1 MNGLQ
6 VFKNDLFGEVRTVMK
21 GGEPWFVAADLC
33 RAMDLDDTNKAM
45 SRLDDDEKGTNLI
58 PTPGGQQKVTIVNE
72 AGMYTLILGSRKPE
86 ARAFKR
92 WVTHDVL
99 PSIRKYGVYAAGNAP
114 PTAEAV
120 AALLKALHQEQ
131 ARSEKLEQRL
141 AWATSP
147 RAKQMREHAREQRA
161 LPQPD
166 DLPERAAE
174 TFLKAVNELIA
185 SGRARVQS
193 LGEGAPEGDGSQPL
207 IGYLE
212 NGRLYVLPTPSYALV
227 SALCR
232 EQGEP
237 FPVTQKAL
245 MRCLR
250 EAGAI
255 VPAGNG
261 RNSTRLKRI
270 GGKAVRLLWMET

>member
-1 MNGLQ
+1 MNELQ

-21 GGEPWFVAADLC
+21 GGEPWFVAADVC
-33 RAMDLDDTNKAM
+33 RVLDHSNVSMAIERLDEDERAKLNLGRQGDTN
-45 SRLDDDEKGTNLI
+45 
-58 PTPGGQQKVTIVNE
+58 VVNE
-72 AGMYTLILGSRKPE
+72 FGLYALVMGSRKPE

-92 WVTHDVL
+92 WITHEVL

-147 RAKQMREHAREQRA
+147 RAKQLRQHDREQRA

-193 LGEGAPEGDGSQPL
+193 LGEDAPEGDGSQPL

-255 VPAGNG
+255 VPSGNG
-261 RNSTRLKRI
+261 RNSTRLKRV
-270 GGKAVRLLWMET
+270 GGKVVRLLWMEK